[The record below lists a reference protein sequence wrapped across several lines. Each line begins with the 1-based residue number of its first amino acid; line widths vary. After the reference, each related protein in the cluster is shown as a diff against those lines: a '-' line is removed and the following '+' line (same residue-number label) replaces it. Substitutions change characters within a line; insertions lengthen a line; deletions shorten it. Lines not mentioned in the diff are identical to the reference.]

1 MNESSYLTVLK
12 ILVDE
17 VILSKPSIERSDSLI
32 IGSLTQLH
40 SFLAYVKSRDYDADQ
55 FKNHEKEYLAKIIH
69 WHLHFVEKSNAY
81 MTVETKDCLQ
91 QLQKMF
97 TLGRNDVLRYN
108 AEISVEI
115 EKLNKIRIKDDVS
128 LLDVCTSDPKKRYH
142 LLKNSEFW
150 PIINSKRFEKEFPHL
165 SQTIKP
171 YIISCFVRK
180 LFTDIGLKYLMLLS
194 QDKLPSLCCENLVQY
209 LSNED
214 ILYLCQIY
222 TNKI

>member
-128 LLDVCTSDPKKRYH
+128 LLDLKERMERL
-142 LLKNSEFW
+142 LLKSMTL
-150 PIINSKRFEKEFPHL
+150 SVDSDTRLRFVAFVAEIGYKTDLDANRVVLPNQQSSRAKSYREDSSGNGHWNL
-165 SQTIKP
+165 
-171 YIISCFVRK
+171 IS
-180 LFTDIGLKYLMLLS
+180 Y
-194 QDKLPSLCCENLVQY
+194 
-209 LSNED
+209 
-214 ILYLCQIY
+214 
-222 TNKI
+222 